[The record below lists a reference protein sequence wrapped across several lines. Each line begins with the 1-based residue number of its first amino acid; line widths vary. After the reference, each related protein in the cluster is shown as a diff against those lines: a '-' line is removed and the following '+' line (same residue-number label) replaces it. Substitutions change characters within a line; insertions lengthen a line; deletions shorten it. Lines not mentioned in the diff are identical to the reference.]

1 MQIIKNKSYFV
12 VRDKDYKFWQR
23 YMHTDWEQNFF
34 DYVNNTKFLK
44 YNFIDIGAAVAL

>member
-23 YMHTDWEQNFF
+23 YMHTDWEQNF
-34 DYVNNTKFLK
+34 LIMLIIQ
-44 YNFIDIGAAVAL
+44 NF